1 MEDCIFCKII
11 SGEIPSQKVYEDDL
25 MQVIHDVS
33 PVAPCHVLILPKK
46 HVMDILNVEP
56 EFLVHVSEKLN
67 EITELLGLKDN
78 GFRIV
83 INTGKDGGQTVG
95 HLHLHLMG
103 GEALGWPPR

>member
-46 HVMDILNVEP
+46 HVTDILNVEP
-56 EFLVHVSEKLN
+56 EFLVHVSEKMN

-103 GEALGWPPR
+103 GEPLGWPPR